1 VIEYVNEQYMAVIG
15 RREILGKRF
24 RDAVPELVGQGID
37 TLLDEV
43 YASGHP
49 YTAEARR
56 ITLNRGLHGAA
67 EQAYFNFV
75 YQPTR
80 NSHTGVDGI
89 AIIAVEVTDLARARQ
104 QAEASDQAK
113 DHFLAVL
120 GHELRNPLAPIL
132 TAVRLL
138 EMKGPADPLL
148 QKMRDTIKRQ
158 ATHLLKL
165 VEDLLDV
172 GRIIT
177 GKLRLEKRQIEVGSL
192 ARQAVEA
199 SLPLIERRGHTLQ
212 VVVPDIPVFIEAD
225 GARLT
230 QVLCNL
236 LNNAAKFTPDGG
248 RIELTIVSEGAT
260 VSLRVRDHGIGIP
273 PHMLERVF
281 DRFVQADELGGQ
293 RSDGLGIGLSLVRTM
308 VELHGGTV
316 VAHSEGPGTGSEFT
330 VNLPV
335 LSAAAA
341 Q

>member
-1 VIEYVNEQYMAVIG
+1 
-15 RREILGKRF
+15 
-24 RDAVPELVGQGID
+24 
-37 TLLDEV
+37 
-43 YASGHP
+43 
-49 YTAEARR
+49 
-56 ITLNRGLHGAA
+56 
-67 EQAYFNFV
+67 
-75 YQPTR
+75 
-80 NSHTGVDGI
+80 
-89 AIIAVEVTDLARARQ
+89 
-104 QAEASDQAK
+104 
-113 DHFLAVL
+113 
-120 GHELRNPLAPIL
+120 
-132 TAVRLL
+132 
-138 EMKGPADPLL
+138 
-148 QKMRDTIKRQ
+148 
-158 ATHLLKL
+158 
-165 VEDLLDV
+165 
-172 GRIIT
+172 
-177 GKLRLEKRQIEVGSL
+177 
-192 ARQAVEA
+192 
-199 SLPLIERRGHTLQ
+199 
-212 VVVPDIPVFIEAD
+212 VFIEAD

-260 VSLRVRDHGIGIP
+260 VSLRVRDHGVGIP